1 MLTKIPHSLSRL
13 VLSVAAMS
21 VLSFGPAKA
30 EDYPTR
36 DIQFVVPFS
45 AGGGSDVLARNIAGA
60 IKELKLL
67 PVNILIDNRPGSGGA
82 VGYNFLAGRK
92 GNPDYVGTVS
102 IAFFT
107 TPLMGGSPVSYKNFQ
122 PLAAIARDPYIMAV
136 AANSPF
142 KTMKDLA
149 AKGTFIAGSPA
160 AVSDSTLLARRLAAN
175 MKAKVQVVP
184 FDGDGE
190 ALSALLG
197 GHVDVMFG
205 NLSEI
210 IAQVKG
216 GSIRAIGITTED
228 RIAALPDVPTFK
240 ELGYDIQ
247 LAQLRGMVMPL
258 GTPPETVAYW
268 EALLKK
274 LAESDYWREHYLER
288 FSVLPAYLDS
298 KAFGAEIV
306 KINDRYEILM
316 RELGVIK

>member
-13 VLSVAAMS
+13 FVSVAAVW
-21 VLSFGPAKA
+21 VLSTGVTQAA
-30 EDYPTR
+30 DYPTR

-45 AGGGSDVLARNIAGA
+45 AGGGSDVLARNIAAA
-60 IKELKLL
+60 IKEQKLL

-107 TPLMGGSPVSYKNFQ
+107 TPLMGGSPVNYKNFQ

-136 AANSPF
+136 AADSPF
-142 KTMKDLA
+142 KSMKDLA

-160 AVSDSTLLARRLAAN
+160 AVSDSTLLARRLASD
-175 MKAKVQVVP
+175 MKVKAQVVP

-216 GSIRAIGITTED
+216 GAIRAIGITTEE
-228 RIAALPDVPTFK
+228 RIADLPDVPTFK
-240 ELGYDIQ
+240 ELGYDIE

>member
-1 MLTKIPHSLSRL
+1 MPAKFPRSVCRILMSALMISA
-13 VLSVAAMS
+13 LSVG
-21 VLSFGPAKA
+21 VAKA
-30 EDYPTR
+30 DDYPTR
-36 DIQFVVPFS
+36 DIQFIVPFS

-107 TPLMGGSPVSYKNFQ
+107 TPLMGGSPVSYKDFQ

-142 KTMKDLA
+142 KSIKDLA

-160 AVSDSTLLARRLAAN
+160 AVSDATLLARRLASD
-175 MKAKVQVVP
+175 MKVKAQVVP

-210 IAQVKG
+210 IGQVKG
-216 GSIRAIGITTED
+216 GAIRAIAVTTEQ
-228 RIAALPDVPTFK
+228 RIADLPDVPTFK
-240 ELGYDIQ
+240 ELGYDIE

-298 KAFGAEIV
+298 KAFGAEIT
-306 KINDRYEILM
+306 KINDRYEVLM
-316 RELGVIK
+316 HELGVIK